1 MTEKDIKIVE
11 LRVNGRQA
19 AEQLWELKKR
29 VKELEEEKAKAEK
42 TLSDGGLSKADEKK
56 AAEKLRSV
64 TRELNAKNKELRLS
78 VTRMETMETVLRRLD
93 KATPKQLRATIKELN
108 AELNSGR
115 VERGS
120 EEWNAYTEAIK
131 TARGELK
138 KLNDEQRAFGDEK
151 GGGKGGMFDGL
162 KEFGKDWVGAV
173 SVVKDSFSA
182 VVGAVSGAMNAMR
195 GYVEEYAELQ
205 EHMSGVVKYTGLSAE
220 SVNEL
225 NERFKE
231 LDTRTPRAALNDL
244 AADAGRLGIQSK
256 EEVLEFVDA
265 ANQITVA
272 LGEDLGDD
280 AVKNIGKITQL
291 FATDPGASL
300 RDGMLATASTIND
313 LAQSSSASEP
323 YLLEFTARLSG
334 MANSAK
340 ISQTDIFGFA
350 SVLDQS
356 MVGVEKG
363 STALQNVL
371 SALFKKPAELAK
383 VAGLNV
389 KEFTDLL
396 QTDANAALL
405 QFLGALRDSGGMD
418 KVAPMLEEM
427 KLSGSGVTQTLTA
440 LANNLDKVRSS
451 QEQAAAAYAKGTSV
465 TAEYNTANNTLQAQ
479 LEKAQNRFSDFRTEL
494 GEKLSPIYVAL
505 LNGTVGL
512 GRAVLG
518 VGRAVQVAG
527 GFVVRYAA
535 ELGILATMVGVMI
548 ARKQV
553 LVAWEQRHVVW
564 EQVLVLWKKR
574 QVAVDLLSAGAAR
587 LAAIARSAWSAA
599 TVVAT
604 TVQGLFTGA
613 VSLSTLAMTALNAVM
628 SVSPIGWLMAGLSA
642 LLVVVRLFRSET
654 EKQTDA
660 ERKLNEEQERKGR
673 LQKELASAQE
683 EANRRT
689 AEEVAKIDQLRR
701 KVQDQ
706 TLSYQERNAAL
717 EELKRLVPS
726 YHASLKKSG
735 ELVNN
740 NVEALDK
747 YIEKLKDKAYAEAL
761 QEKLV
766 EAYKKQQDAE
776 LVLRRKQR
784 NVKAVKDEMRNHPE
798 RYKDEYILVDDAT
811 TGIPIAAKSSGK
823 RIAKEAELKTQ
834 EERLKSAQQRLDAA
848 NRDIDDLSKLAAEAR
863 KKVGDVGDRNGGGGN
878 GGGGNGGGNGGRG
891 GRGGGNGGGGRGGA
905 RGGSGG
911 NGGGGD
917 KLLEKER
924 KEGAALE
931 RALDAERKVRVEG
944 LRAEYASGQKS
955 YAEYYAGMVELD
967 LGYLKKKRD
976 FYKRDV
982 SAREK
987 WQKEIERYGEKEK
1000 EMRVKWSL
1008 EEIAKNEREAL
1019 SALEVQKAQG
1029 LMSERGY
1036 ADAKN
1041 EILLKS
1047 LQAKRDYL
1055 KKWGSV
1061 DESEKA
1067 SAAYDEE
1074 MERQRVEREKWY
1086 WEKVGELRRE
1096 YAKKSPSEQLE
1107 VELALL
1113 KELHDKKYLQEEEY
1127 QRLEK
1132 ALREKYAADEVAAAK
1147 RKDDELEAAGR
1158 RRLEDARKSVGD
1170 SGKDDGGGSGGGD
1183 FGVGALGAAVMRMRL
1198 DEKAYAH
1205 LRELRDKD
1213 LEHAAEY
1220 DRAMRLLDEGRMENF
1235 KNVAGAAFGAV
1246 GAMLSSL
1253 SSYNQA
1259 AGQAEE
1265 AQVTARYDAEIK
1277 AAEGNAELQ
1286 KSIEERKQ
1294 KSLAKV
1300 KSEYAERAT
1309 AMQIAQAVAQTAM
1322 AAINAYASAAAVP
1335 VLGVT
1340 LAPIAAGAA
1349 LAAGAVQIAAIRK
1362 QAEVQR
1368 EGYYDGGFT
1377 GGTNFRREAGV
1388 VHEGEFVANHRAV
1401 QNPSVLRVLRV
1412 IDYAQRTNTVASL
1425 NLDAGVGGGAVG
1437 AAAGAA
1443 SGAGGKDGVTAAALT
1458 STLERLTDML
1468 ERGIR
1473 STVTIDGDDGV
1484 AYQLERYNVLRGSKN

>member
-42 TLSDGGLSKADEKK
+42 TLSDANASKKDRNE

-151 GGGKGGMFDGL
+151 GGEKGGFLNGL
-162 KEFGKDWVGAV
+162 RDFGSKWVGAF
-173 SVVKDSFSA
+173 SVVKDGFSA
-182 VVGAVSGAMNAMR
+182 VTGAVSGAMNAMR

-371 SALFKKPAELAK
+371 GALFKKPAELAK

-389 KEFTDLL
+389 KEFTHLL

-405 QFLGALRDSGGMD
+405 QFLGALKDSGGMD

-427 KLSGSGVTQTLTA
+427 KMSGSGVTQTLTA
-440 LANNLDKVRSS
+440 LANNLDKVRST

-465 TAEYNTANNTLQAQ
+465 TTEYNTANNTLQAQ
-479 LEKAQNRFSDFRTEL
+479 LEKAKGRFSDLRAEL
-494 GEKLSPIYVAL
+494 GEKLSPVYMAL

-512 GRAVLG
+512 GRALMNG
-518 VGRAVQVAG
+518 TESLGRALLVAG
-527 GFVVRYAA
+527 GYVSRYAV

-564 EQVLVLWKKR
+564 KQLMVVWEKR
-574 QVAVDLLSAGAAR
+574 HVAVELLNAAAAR
-587 LAAIARSAWSAA
+587 ATAIGRAAWSAA

-628 SVSPIGWLMAGLSA
+628 SVSPVGWLMAGLSA
-642 LLVVVRLFRSET
+642 LLGVVTLFRSAT

-683 EANRRT
+683 EANRKT
-689 AEEVAKIDQLRR
+689 AEEVARIDQLRR

-784 NVKAVKDEMRNHPE
+784 NVNAVKDEMKNHPE
-798 RYKDEYILVDDAT
+798 RYKDEYIMVDTDLGVPVT
-811 TGIPIAAKSSGK
+811 VKSSA
-823 RIAKEAELKTQ
+823 RRDAKERELKTQ
-834 EERLKSAQQRLDAA
+834 EGALKSAQQRLDAA

-863 KKVGDVGDRNGGGGN
+863 KKVERASGGGGR
-878 GGGGNGGGNGGRG
+878 GGNGGGNGGG
-891 GRGGGNGGGGRGGA
+891 GRGGGGRGGA

-911 NGGGGD
+911 NGGGD

-967 LGYLKKKRD
+967 LGYLAKKRD

-1019 SALEVQKAQG
+1019 SVLEVQHAQG
-1029 LMSERGY
+1029 VMSERGY

-1246 GAMLSSL
+1246 GAMLGAL

-1309 AMQIAQAVAQTAM
+1309 AMHIAQAVAQTAM

>member
-29 VKELEEEKAKAEK
+29 VKELEEAKAEAEK
-42 TLSDGGLSKADEKK
+42 TLSDANASKKERNK
-56 AAEKLRSV
+56 AAEDLRSV

-120 EEWNAYTEAIK
+120 EEWDAYTEAIK

-151 GGGKGGMFDGL
+151 GEEKGGFL
-162 KEFGKDWVGAV
+162 KGVSEFGKNWVGAV
-173 SVVKDSFSA
+173 SVAKNAMDA

-389 KEFTDLL
+389 KEFTNLL

-405 QFLGALRDSGGMD
+405 QFLGALKDSGGMD

-451 QEQAAAAYAKGTSV
+451 QEQAARAYAKGTSV
-465 TAEYNTANNTLQAQ
+465 TTEYNTANNTLQAQ

-518 VGRAVQVAG
+518 VGRAVKVAG

-548 ARKQV
+548 ARKQL

-587 LAAIARSAWSAA
+587 VAAIARSAWSAA

-673 LQKELASAQE
+673 LQKELVSAQE

-784 NVKAVKDEMRNHPE
+784 NVNAVKDEMKKHPE
-798 RYKDEYILVDDAT
+798 IYKEEGTWVYTEV
-811 TGIPIAAKSSGK
+811 GK
-823 RIAKEAELKTQ
+823 VQMLKHGARRVAKEKELKTQ
-834 EERLKSAQQRLDAA
+834 ETALKSAQQRLDDA

-878 GGGGNGGGNGGRG
+878 GGGGRG
-891 GRGGGNGGGGRGGA
+891 GGGNGGGGRGGA
-905 RGGSGG
+905 RGGGGG
-911 NGGGGD
+911 NGGGD

-931 RALDAERKVRVEG
+931 RALDAERKGRVEG
-944 LRAEYASGQKS
+944 LRAEYASGQKT

-967 LGYLKKKRD
+967 LGYLAKKRD

-1086 WEKVGELRRE
+1086 WEKVGALRRE

-1107 VELALL
+1107 IELALL

-1127 QRLEK
+1127 ERLVK
-1132 ALREKYAADEVAAAK
+1132 ALREKYAADEVAVAK

-1213 LEHAAEY
+1213 LAHAAEY

-1246 GAMLSSL
+1246 GAMLGSL

-1388 VHEGEFVANHRAV
+1388 VHEGEFVANHKAV

-1437 AAAGAA
+1437 AAAGAGG
-1443 SGAGGKDGVTAAALT
+1443 GAGGKDGVTAAALT

>member
-138 KLNDEQRAFGDEK
+138 KLNDEQRAFGDDKGGEK
-151 GGGKGGMFDGL
+151 GGFL
-162 KEFGKDWVGAV
+162 KNLSEFGKNWVGIV
-173 SVVKDSFSA
+173 SVAKNTMDA
-182 VVGAVSGAMNAMR
+182 VTGAVSGAMNAMR

-389 KEFTDLL
+389 KEFTNLL

-465 TAEYNTANNTLQAQ
+465 TTEYNTANNTLQAQ
-479 LEKAQNRFSDFRTEL
+479 LEKAEGRFSDLRTEL
-494 GEKLSPIYVAL
+494 GEKLSPVYVAL
-505 LNGTVGL
+505 LNGTVGF
-512 GRAVLG
+512 GRAVM
-518 VGRAVQVAG
+518 VAG
-527 GFVVRYAA
+527 GYVSRYAA
-535 ELGILATMVGVMI
+535 EFGILATMVGVMI
-548 ARKQV
+548 ARKQL
-553 LVAWEQRHVVW
+553 LVAWEQRHV
-564 EQVLVLWKKR
+564 
-574 QVAVDLLSAGAAR
+574 AVELLSAAASR
-587 LAAIARSAWSAA
+587 VGTMLRAAWSAA

-628 SVSPIGWLMAGLSA
+628 SVSPVGWLMAGLSA
-642 LLVVVRLFRSET
+642 LLGVVTLFRSAT

-689 AEEVAKIDQLRR
+689 AEEVAKIDQLKR

-784 NVKAVKDEMRNHPE
+784 NVNAVKDEMKKHPE
-798 RYKDEYILVDDAT
+798 RYKDEYIMVDTDLGVPVT
-811 TGIPIAAKSSGK
+811 VKSSA
-823 RIAKEAELKTQ
+823 RRDAKEKELKTQ
-834 EERLKSAQQRLDAA
+834 EGALKSAQQRLDAA

-863 KKVGDVGDRNGGGGN
+863 KKVERASGGGGRGGNGGGN
-878 GGGGNGGGNGGRG
+878 GGGGNGGG
-891 GRGGGNGGGGRGGA
+891 RGGA
-905 RGGSGG
+905 RGGNGGGSGG
-911 NGGGGD
+911 NGGGD

-931 RALDAERKVRVEG
+931 RALDAERKGRVEG

-967 LGYLKKKRD
+967 MGYLVKKRD

-1019 SALEVQKAQG
+1019 SVLEVQHAQG
-1029 LMSERGY
+1029 VMSERGY

-1086 WEKVGELRRE
+1086 WEKVGALRRE

-1127 QRLEK
+1127 NRLEK
-1132 ALREKYAADEVAAAK
+1132 ALREKYAADEVAVAK

-1158 RRLEDARKSVGD
+1158 KRLEDARKSVGD

-1198 DEKAYAH
+1198 DEKAYAK

-1213 LEHAAEY
+1213 LVHAAEY

-1443 SGAGGKDGVTAAALT
+1443 GGAGGKDGVTAAALT

-1473 STVTIDGDDGV
+1473 STVTIDGDEGV

>member
-19 AEQLWELKKR
+19 AEQLWELKQR
-29 VKELEEEKAKAEK
+29 VKELEEAKAKAEK
-42 TLSDGGLSKADEKK
+42 TLGDASASKKDRNE
-56 AAEKLRSV
+56 AAKELRSV

-151 GGGKGGMFDGL
+151 GGEKGGMFDGL
-162 KEFGKDWVGAV
+162 KAFGKDWVGIV
-173 SVVKDSFSA
+173 SVARNAMDA

-220 SVNEL
+220 SVNDL

-405 QFLGALRDSGGMD
+405 QFLGALKDSGGMD

-465 TAEYNTANNTLQAQ
+465 TTEYNTANNTLQAQ

-548 ARKQV
+548 ARKQL

-587 LAAIARSAWSAA
+587 VAAVARAAWSAA

-642 LLVVVRLFRSET
+642 LLVVVRVFRSET

-776 LVLRRKQR
+776 LVLRRKQL
-784 NVKAVKDEMRNHPE
+784 NVNAVKDEMKKHPE
-798 RYKDEYILVDDAT
+798 IYKEEGTWVYTEV
-811 TGIPIAAKSSGK
+811 GK
-823 RIAKEAELKTQ
+823 VQMLKHGARRVAKEKELKTQ
-834 EERLKSAQQRLDAA
+834 ETALKSAQQRLDDA

-863 KKVGDVGDRNGGGGN
+863 KKVGDASG
-878 GGGGNGGGNGGRG
+878 GGRG
-891 GRGGGNGGGGRGGA
+891 GNGGGNGGGGRGGNGGGGG
-905 RGGSGG
+905 RGGG
-911 NGGGGD
+911 NGGGD

-931 RALDAERKVRVEG
+931 RALDAERKGRVEG
-944 LRAEYASGQKS
+944 LRAEYASGQKN

-967 LGYLKKKRD
+967 LGYLTKKRD

-987 WQKEIERYGEKEK
+987 WQKEIERYEEKEK

-1019 SALEVQKAQG
+1019 SVLEVQHAQG
-1029 LMSERGY
+1029 LMNERGY

-1074 MERQRVEREKWY
+1074 VERQRVEREKWY

-1127 QRLEK
+1127 NRLVK
-1132 ALREKYAADEVAAAK
+1132 ALREKYAADEVAVAK

-1158 RRLEDARKSVGD
+1158 RRLEAARKSVGD

-1198 DEKAYAH
+1198 DERAYAK

-1437 AAAGAA
+1437 ATAGGGG
-1443 SGAGGKDGVTAAALT
+1443 GAGGKDGVTAAALT

>member
-42 TLSDGGLSKADEKK
+42 TLGDAGASKKDRNE

-138 KLNDEQRAFGDEK
+138 KLNDEQRAFGDDKGGEK
-151 GGGKGGMFDGL
+151 GGFLNGL
-162 KEFGKDWVGAV
+162 KEFGKDWAGVATV
-173 SVVKDSFSA
+173 AKNSIDA

-389 KEFTDLL
+389 KEFTNLL

-405 QFLGALRDSGGMD
+405 QFLGALKNSGGMD

-440 LANNLDKVRSS
+440 LANNLDKVRST

-465 TAEYNTANNTLQAQ
+465 TTEYNTANNTLQAQ

-512 GRAVLG
+512 GRAVLE
-518 VGRAVQVAG
+518 VGRAVKMAG

-548 ARKQV
+548 ARKQL

-564 EQVLVLWKKR
+564 EQILVLWKKR

-587 LAAIARSAWSAA
+587 VAAIARSAWSAA

-642 LLVVVRLFRSET
+642 LLVVVRVFRSET

-673 LQKELASAQE
+673 LQKELVSAQE

-776 LVLRRKQR
+776 LVLRRKKR
-784 NVKAVKDEMRNHPE
+784 NVQAVKDEMRKHPE
-798 RYKDEYILVDDAT
+798 RYEDGYVMATDQT
-811 TGIPIAAKSSGK
+811 TGMEYPVKTTSGK
-823 RIAKEAELKTQ
+823 RMSKLAELDTQ
-834 EERLKSAQQRLDAA
+834 EGALKSAQQRLDAA

-863 KKVGDVGDRNGGGGN
+863 KKVERASGGGGRGGNGGGGN
-878 GGGGNGGGNGGRG
+878 GGGGNGGGGNGG
-891 GRGGGNGGGGRGGA
+891 GRGGGGNG
-905 RGGSGG
+905 
-911 NGGGGD
+911 GGGGD

-931 RALDAERKVRVEG
+931 RALDAERKGRVEG
-944 LRAEYASGQKS
+944 LRAEYASGQKN

-967 LGYLKKKRD
+967 LGYLTKKRD

-987 WQKEIERYGEKEK
+987 WQKEIERYEEKEK

-1008 EEIAKNEREAL
+1008 EGIAKNEREAL
-1019 SALEVQKAQG
+1019 SALEVQQAQG

-1067 SAAYDEE
+1067 SASYEEE

-1086 WEKVGELRRE
+1086 WEKVGALRRE

-1127 QRLEK
+1127 ERLVK

-1158 RRLEDARKSVGD
+1158 RRLEAARKSVGD
-1170 SGKDDGGGSGGGD
+1170 SGKDGGGGSGGGD
-1183 FGVGALGAAVMRMRL
+1183 LGVGALGAAVMRMRL
-1198 DEKAYAH
+1198 DEKAYAK

-1425 NLDAGVGGGAVG
+1425 NLDAGVGVGAVG
-1437 AAAGAA
+1437 AAAGGGG
-1443 SGAGGKDGVTAAALT
+1443 GAGGKDGVTAAALT

>member
-42 TLSDGGLSKADEKK
+42 TLGDASASKKDRNE

-138 KLNDEQRAFGDEK
+138 KLNDEQRAFGDDKGGEK
-151 GGGKGGMFDGL
+151 GGFL
-162 KEFGKDWVGAV
+162 KNLSEFGKNWVGIV
-173 SVVKDSFSA
+173 SVAKNTMDA
-182 VVGAVSGAMNAMR
+182 VTGAVSGAMNAMR

-220 SVNEL
+220 SVNDL

-465 TAEYNTANNTLQAQ
+465 TTEYNTANNTLQAQ
-479 LEKAQNRFSDFRTEL
+479 LEKAEGRFSDLRAEL
-494 GEKLSPIYVAL
+494 GEKLSPVYVAL
-505 LNGTVGL
+505 LNGTVGF
-512 GRAVLG
+512 GRAVM
-518 VGRAVQVAG
+518 VAG
-527 GFVVRYAA
+527 GYVSRYAA
-535 ELGILATMVGVMI
+535 EFGILATMVGVMI
-548 ARKQV
+548 ARKQL
-553 LVAWEQRHVVW
+553 LVAWEQRHV
-564 EQVLVLWKKR
+564 
-574 QVAVDLLSAGAAR
+574 AVELLSAAASR
-587 LAAIARSAWSAA
+587 VGTMLRAAWSAA

-642 LLVVVRLFRSET
+642 LLGVVTLFRSAT

-683 EANRRT
+683 EANRKT

-784 NVKAVKDEMRNHPE
+784 NVNAVKDEMKKHPE
-798 RYKDEYILVDDAT
+798 RYKVEE
-811 TGIPIAAKSSGK
+811 TGMYTSAGMYYTVQDTH
-823 RIAKEAELKTQ
+823 RRDAKELELKTQ
-834 EERLKSAQQRLDAA
+834 EGALKSAQQRLDAA

-863 KKVGDVGDRNGGGGN
+863 KKVERASGGGGRGGNGGGN
-878 GGGGNGGGNGGRG
+878 GGGGNGGGGG
-891 GRGGGNGGGGRGGA
+891 GGA

-911 NGGGGD
+911 NGGGD

-931 RALDAERKVRVEG
+931 RALDAERKGRVEG

-967 LGYLKKKRD
+967 LGYLTKKRD

-987 WQKEIERYGEKEK
+987 WQKEIEQYGEKEK

-1019 SALEVQKAQG
+1019 SALEVQHAQG

-1061 DESEKA
+1061 DDSEKA
-1067 SAAYDEE
+1067 SASYDEE

-1127 QRLEK
+1127 GRLVT

-1158 RRLEDARKSVGD
+1158 KRLEDARKSVGD

-1198 DEKAYAH
+1198 DEKAYAK

-1213 LEHAAEY
+1213 LVHAAEY

-1246 GAMLSSL
+1246 GAMLGSL

-1388 VHEGEFVANHRAV
+1388 VHEGEFVANHKAV

-1437 AAAGAA
+1437 AAAGAGG
-1443 SGAGGKDGVTAAALT
+1443 GAGGKDGVTAAALT

-1473 STVTIDGDDGV
+1473 STVTIDGDEGV

>member
-42 TLSDGGLSKADEKK
+42 TLGDASASKKDRNE

-138 KLNDEQRAFGDEK
+138 KLNDEQRAFGDDKGGEK
-151 GGGKGGMFDGL
+151 GGFL
-162 KEFGKDWVGAV
+162 KNLSEFGKNWVGIV
-173 SVVKDSFSA
+173 SVAKNSIDA

-465 TAEYNTANNTLQAQ
+465 TTEYNTANNTLQAQ
-479 LEKAQNRFSDFRTEL
+479 LEKAEGRFSDLRAEL
-494 GEKLSPIYVAL
+494 GEKLSPVYVAL
-505 LNGTVGL
+505 LNGTVGF
-512 GRAVLG
+512 GRAVM
-518 VGRAVQVAG
+518 VAG
-527 GFVVRYAA
+527 GYVSRYAA
-535 ELGILATMVGVMI
+535 EFGILATMVGVMI
-548 ARKQV
+548 ARKQL
-553 LVAWEQRHVVW
+553 LVAWEQRHV
-564 EQVLVLWKKR
+564 
-574 QVAVDLLSAGAAR
+574 AVELLSAAASR
-587 LAAIARSAWSAA
+587 VGTMLRAAWSAA

-628 SVSPIGWLMAGLSA
+628 SVSPVGWLMAGLSA
-642 LLVVVRLFRSET
+642 LLGVVTLFRSAT

-784 NVKAVKDEMRNHPE
+784 NVNAVKDEMKKHPE
-798 RYKDEYILVDDAT
+798 IYKEEGTWVYTEV
-811 TGIPIAAKSSGK
+811 GK
-823 RIAKEAELKTQ
+823 VQMLKHGARRVAKEKELKTQ
-834 EERLKSAQQRLDAA
+834 ETALKSAQQRLDDA

-891 GRGGGNGGGGRGGA
+891 GGRGGA

-931 RALDAERKVRVEG
+931 RALDAERKGRVEG

-967 LGYLKKKRD
+967 LGYLTKKRD

-1067 SAAYDEE
+1067 SASYDEE

-1113 KELHDKKYLQEEEY
+1113 NELHDKKYLQEEEF
-1127 QRLEK
+1127 QRLVK
-1132 ALREKYAADEVAAAK
+1132 ALREKYAADEVAVTK

-1170 SGKDDGGGSGGGD
+1170 SGKNDGGGSGGGD

-1213 LEHAAEY
+1213 LAHAAEY

-1294 KSLAKV
+1294 KGLAKV

-1443 SGAGGKDGVTAAALT
+1443 GGAGGKDGVTAAALT

-1473 STVTIDGDDGV
+1473 STVTIDGDEGV

>member
-1 MTEKDIKIVE
+1 
-11 LRVNGRQA
+11 
-19 AEQLWELKKR
+19 
-29 VKELEEEKAKAEK
+29 
-42 TLSDGGLSKADEKK
+42 
-56 AAEKLRSV
+56 
-64 TRELNAKNKELRLS
+64 
-78 VTRMETMETVLRRLD
+78 
-93 KATPKQLRATIKELN
+93 
-108 AELNSGR
+108 
-115 VERGS
+115 
-120 EEWNAYTEAIK
+120 
-131 TARGELK
+131 
-138 KLNDEQRAFGDEK
+138 
-151 GGGKGGMFDGL
+151 MFDGL

-220 SVNEL
+220 SVNDL

-389 KEFTDLL
+389 KEFTNLL

-405 QFLGALRDSGGMD
+405 QFLGALKDSGGMD

-465 TAEYNTANNTLQAQ
+465 TTEYNTANNTLQAQ

-548 ARKQV
+548 ARKQL

-642 LLVVVRLFRSET
+642 LLVVVRVFRSET

-673 LQKELASAQE
+673 LQKELVSAQE

-784 NVKAVKDEMRNHPE
+784 NVKAVKDEMKKHPE
-798 RYKDEYILVDDAT
+798 RYQDEYIMVDTDLGVPVT
-811 TGIPIAAKSSGK
+811 VKSSA
-823 RIAKEAELKTQ
+823 RRDAKERELKTQ
-834 EERLKSAQQRLDAA
+834 ETALKSAQQRLDDA

-863 KKVGDVGDRNGGGGN
+863 KKVERASGGGGRGGNGGGGN
-878 GGGGNGGGNGGRG
+878 GGGGNGGG
-891 GRGGGNGGGGRGGA
+891 GRGGG
-905 RGGSGG
+905 GG
-911 NGGGGD
+911 NGGGD

-931 RALDAERKVRVEG
+931 RALDAERKGRVEG

-967 LGYLKKKRD
+967 LGYLTKKRD

-1067 SAAYDEE
+1067 SASYDEE

-1198 DEKAYAH
+1198 DEKAYAK

-1213 LEHAAEY
+1213 LVHAAEY

-1443 SGAGGKDGVTAAALT
+1443 GGAGGKDGVTAAALT

-1473 STVTIDGDDGV
+1473 STVTIDGDEGV

>member
-138 KLNDEQRAFGDEK
+138 KLNDEQRAFGDDKGGEK
-151 GGGKGGMFDGL
+151 GGFLNGL
-162 KEFGKDWVGAV
+162 KEFGKDWAGVATV
-173 SVVKDSFSA
+173 AKNSIDA

-205 EHMSGVVKYTGLSAE
+205 EHLTGVVKYTGLSAE

-465 TAEYNTANNTLQAQ
+465 TTEYNTANNTLQAQ
-479 LEKAQNRFSDFRTEL
+479 LEKAEGRFSDLRAEL
-494 GEKLSPIYVAL
+494 GEKLSPVYVAL
-505 LNGTVGL
+505 LNGTVGF
-512 GRAVLG
+512 GRAVM
-518 VGRAVQVAG
+518 VAG
-527 GFVVRYAA
+527 GYVSRYAA
-535 ELGILATMVGVMI
+535 EFGILATMVGVMI
-548 ARKQV
+548 ARKQL
-553 LVAWEQRHVVW
+553 LVAWEQRHV
-564 EQVLVLWKKR
+564 
-574 QVAVDLLSAGAAR
+574 AVELLSAAASR
-587 LAAIARSAWSAA
+587 VGTMLRAAWSAA

-642 LLVVVRLFRSET
+642 LLGVVTLFRSAT

-683 EANRRT
+683 EANRKT

-740 NVEALDK
+740 NIGALDK

-784 NVKAVKDEMRNHPE
+784 NVKAVKDEMKKHPE
-798 RYKDEYILVDDAT
+798 RYEDEYILVDDAT

-834 EERLKSAQQRLDAA
+834 EGALKSAQQRLDAA

-863 KKVGDVGDRNGGGGN
+863 KKVERASGGGGRGGNGGGN
-878 GGGGNGGGNGGRG
+878 GGGGNGGGGG
-891 GRGGGNGGGGRGGA
+891 GGA

-911 NGGGGD
+911 NGGGD

-931 RALDAERKVRVEG
+931 RALDAERKGRVEG

-967 LGYLKKKRD
+967 LGYLVKKRD

-987 WQKEIERYGEKEK
+987 WQKEIEQYGEKEK

-1019 SALEVQKAQG
+1019 SALEVQHAQG
-1029 LMSERGY
+1029 LLSERGY

-1067 SAAYDEE
+1067 SASYDEE

-1086 WEKVGELRRE
+1086 WERVGELRRE

-1127 QRLEK
+1127 NRLEK
-1132 ALREKYAADEVAAAK
+1132 ALREKYAADEVAVAK

-1158 RRLEDARKSVGD
+1158 KRLEAARKSVGD

-1198 DEKAYAH
+1198 DEKAYAK

-1213 LEHAAEY
+1213 LVHAAEY

-1437 AAAGAA
+1437 AAAGGAG
-1443 SGAGGKDGVTAAALT
+1443 GAGGKDGVTAAALT

-1473 STVTIDGDDGV
+1473 STVTIDGDEGV

>member
-42 TLSDGGLSKADEKK
+42 TLGDASASKKDRNE

-151 GGGKGGMFDGL
+151 GGEKGGFLNGL
-162 KEFGKDWVGAV
+162 KDFGSKWVGAV
-173 SVVKDSFSA
+173 SVVTDGFSA
-182 VVGAVSGAMNAMR
+182 VTGAVSGAMEAMR

-220 SVNEL
+220 SVNDL

-405 QFLGALRDSGGMD
+405 QFLGALKDSGGMD

-465 TAEYNTANNTLQAQ
+465 TTEYNTANNTLQAQ

-518 VGRAVQVAG
+518 VGRAVKVAG

-548 ARKQV
+548 ARKQL

-564 EQVLVLWKKR
+564 EQILVLWKKR

-689 AEEVAKIDQLRR
+689 AEEVAKIDQLKR

-776 LVLRRKQR
+776 LVLRRKKR
-784 NVKAVKDEMRNHPE
+784 NVKAVKDEMKNHPE
-798 RYKDEYILVDDAT
+798 RYEDGYVMVTDQT
-811 TGIPIAAKSSGK
+811 TGMEYPVKTTSGK
-823 RIAKEAELKTQ
+823 RMSKLAELDTQ
-834 EERLKSAQQRLDAA
+834 EGELKSAQQRLDAA

-863 KKVGDVGDRNGGGGN
+863 KKVERASGGGGRGGN
-878 GGGGNGGGNGGRG
+878 GGGGNGGGGR
-891 GRGGGNGGGGRGGA
+891 GGGRGGA

-911 NGGGGD
+911 NGGGD

-931 RALDAERKVRVEG
+931 RALDSERKGRVEG
-944 LRAEYASGQKS
+944 LRAEYASGQKT

-967 LGYLKKKRD
+967 MGYLVKKRD

-1019 SALEVQKAQG
+1019 SVLEVQKAQG

-1067 SAAYDEE
+1067 SAAYEEE

-1086 WEKVGELRRE
+1086 WEKVGALRRE

-1127 QRLEK
+1127 NRLVK

-1183 FGVGALGAAVMRMRL
+1183 FGVGALGAALMRMRL
-1198 DEKAYAH
+1198 DEKTYAK

-1213 LEHAAEY
+1213 LAHAAEY

-1437 AAAGAA
+1437 AAAGGAG
-1443 SGAGGKDGVTAAALT
+1443 GAGGKDGVTAAALT

>member
-1 MTEKDIKIVE
+1 M
-11 LRVNGRQA
+11 
-19 AEQLWELKKR
+19 
-29 VKELEEEKAKAEK
+29 KELEEEKAKAEK
-42 TLSDGGLSKADEKK
+42 TLGDASASKKDRNE

-220 SVNEL
+220 SVNDL

-389 KEFTDLL
+389 KEFTNLL

-405 QFLGALRDSGGMD
+405 QFLGALKDSGGMD

-465 TAEYNTANNTLQAQ
+465 TTEYNTANNTLQAQ

-548 ARKQV
+548 ARKQL

-642 LLVVVRLFRSET
+642 LLVVVRVFRSET

-673 LQKELASAQE
+673 LQKELVSAQE

-784 NVKAVKDEMRNHPE
+784 NVKAVKDEMKKHPE
-798 RYKDEYILVDDAT
+798 RYQDEYIMVDTDLGVPVT
-811 TGIPIAAKSSGK
+811 VKSSA
-823 RIAKEAELKTQ
+823 RRDAKERELKTQ
-834 EERLKSAQQRLDAA
+834 ETALKSAQQRLDDA

-863 KKVGDVGDRNGGGGN
+863 KKVERASGGGGRGGN
-878 GGGGNGGGNGGRG
+878 GGGGNGGG
-891 GRGGGNGGGGRGGA
+891 GRGGG
-905 RGGSGG
+905 GG
-911 NGGGGD
+911 NGGGD

-931 RALDAERKVRVEG
+931 RALDAERKGRVEG

-967 LGYLKKKRD
+967 LGYLTKKRD

-1067 SAAYDEE
+1067 SASYDEE

-1198 DEKAYAH
+1198 DEKAYAK

-1213 LEHAAEY
+1213 LVHAAEY

-1443 SGAGGKDGVTAAALT
+1443 GGAGGKDGVTAAALT

-1473 STVTIDGDDGV
+1473 STVTIDGDEGV

>member
-19 AEQLWELKKR
+19 AEQLWELKQR

-42 TLSDGGLSKADEKK
+42 TLSDAGASKKDRNE

-138 KLNDEQRAFGDEK
+138 KLNDEQRAFGDDKGGEK
-151 GGGKGGMFDGL
+151 GGFLNGL
-162 KEFGKDWVGAV
+162 KEFGKDWAGVATV
-173 SVVKDSFSA
+173 AKNSIDA

-220 SVNEL
+220 SVNDL

-405 QFLGALRDSGGMD
+405 QFLGALKDSGGMD

-440 LANNLDKVRSS
+440 LANNLDKVRST

-465 TAEYNTANNTLQAQ
+465 TTEYNTANNTLQAQ
-479 LEKAQNRFSDFRTEL
+479 LEKAEGRFSDLRTEL

-505 LNGTVGL
+505 LNGTVGF
-512 GRAVLG
+512 GRAVM
-518 VGRAVQVAG
+518 VAG
-527 GFVVRYAA
+527 GYVSRYAA
-535 ELGILATMVGVMI
+535 EFGILATMVGVMI
-548 ARKQV
+548 ARKQL
-553 LVAWEQRHVVW
+553 LVAWEQRHV
-564 EQVLVLWKKR
+564 
-574 QVAVDLLSAGAAR
+574 AVELLSAAASR
-587 LAAIARSAWSAA
+587 VGTMLRAAWSAA

-628 SVSPIGWLMAGLSA
+628 SVSPVGWLMAGLSA
-642 LLVVVRLFRSET
+642 LLGVVTLFRSAT

-683 EANRRT
+683 EANRKT
-689 AEEVAKIDQLRR
+689 AEEVARIDQLKR

-784 NVKAVKDEMRNHPE
+784 NVKAVKDEMKNHPE
-798 RYKDEYILVDDAT
+798 RYKDEYIMVDTDLGVPVT
-811 TGIPIAAKSSGK
+811 VKSSA
-823 RIAKEAELKTQ
+823 RRDAKERELKTQ
-834 EERLKSAQQRLDAA
+834 ETALKSAQQRLDDA

-878 GGGGNGGGNGGRG
+878 GGGGNGGSGNGGGGNGGRG
-891 GRGGGNGGGGRGGA
+891 GGRSGGG
-905 RGGSGG
+905 GG

-931 RALDAERKVRVEG
+931 RALDAERKGRVEG

-967 LGYLKKKRD
+967 LGYLTKKRD

-1067 SAAYDEE
+1067 SASYDEE

>member
-29 VKELEEEKAKAEK
+29 VKELEEAKAEAEK
-42 TLSDGGLSKADEKK
+42 TLGDANASKKERNK
-56 AAEKLRSV
+56 AAEDLRSV

-131 TARGELK
+131 AARGELK

-151 GGGKGGMFDGL
+151 GEEKGGFL
-162 KEFGKDWVGAV
+162 KGVSEFGKNWVGIV
-173 SVVKDSFSA
+173 SVAKNAMDA

-389 KEFTDLL
+389 KEFTNLL

-405 QFLGALRDSGGMD
+405 QFLGALKDSGGMD

-427 KLSGSGVTQTLTA
+427 KMSGSGVTQTLTA
-440 LANNLDKVRSS
+440 LANNLDKVKSS

-465 TAEYNTANNTLQAQ
+465 TTEYNTANNTLQAQ
-479 LEKAQNRFSDFRTEL
+479 LEKAEGRFTDLRVEL
-494 GEKLSPIYVAL
+494 GEKLSPIYTAL
-505 LNGTVGL
+505 LNGTVGF
-512 GRAVLG
+512 GRAVM
-518 VGRAVQVAG
+518 VAG
-527 GFVVRYAA
+527 GYVSRYAA
-535 ELGILATMVGVMI
+535 EFGILATMVGVMI
-548 ARKQV
+548 ARKQL
-553 LVAWEQRHVVW
+553 LVAWEQRHV
-564 EQVLVLWKKR
+564 
-574 QVAVDLLSAGAAR
+574 AVELLSAAASR
-587 LAAIARSAWSAA
+587 VGTMLRAAWSAA

-628 SVSPIGWLMAGLSA
+628 SVSPVGWLMAGLSA
-642 LLVVVRLFRSET
+642 LLGVVTLFRSAT

-673 LQKELASAQE
+673 LQKELVSAQE

-689 AEEVAKIDQLRR
+689 AEEVAKIDQLKR

-784 NVKAVKDEMRNHPE
+784 NVKAVKDEMRKHPE

-811 TGIPIAAKSSGK
+811 TGMPIAAKSSGK

-834 EERLKSAQQRLDAA
+834 EGALKSAQQRLDAA

-863 KKVGDVGDRNGGGGN
+863 RKVDASGGDGGRGGGGNGGRGGGGNGGGGNGGGGNGGGGN
-878 GGGGNGGGNGGRG
+878 GGGGNGGGNGGR
-891 GRGGGNGGGGRGGA
+891 
-905 RGGSGG
+905 
-911 NGGGGD
+911 GD

-931 RALDAERKVRVEG
+931 RALDAERKGRVEG
-944 LRAEYASGQKS
+944 LRAEYASGQKT

-967 LGYLKKKRD
+967 MGYLVKKRD

-1019 SALEVQKAQG
+1019 SVLEVQHAQG

-1107 VELALL
+1107 IELAVL
-1113 KELHDKKYLQEEEY
+1113 KELLDKKYLQEEEY
-1127 QRLEK
+1127 QRLVK
-1132 ALREKYAADEVAAAK
+1132 ALREKYAAEGVAAAK

-1170 SGKDDGGGSGGGD
+1170 SGKDDGGAGGGGD

-1198 DEKAYAH
+1198 DERAYAK

-1213 LEHAAEY
+1213 LAHAAEY
-1220 DRAMRLLDEGRMENF
+1220 DKAMRLLDEGRMENF

>member
-42 TLSDGGLSKADEKK
+42 TLGDAGASKKDRNET
-56 AAEKLRSV
+56 AEKLRSV

-151 GGGKGGMFDGL
+151 GGGNGGMFDRV
-162 KEFGKDWVGAV
+162 KAFGKDWVGIV
-173 SVVKDSFSA
+173 SVARNAMDA

-465 TAEYNTANNTLQAQ
+465 TTEYNTANNTLQAQ
-479 LEKAQNRFSDFRTEL
+479 LEKAEGRFSDLRAEL
-494 GEKLSPIYVAL
+494 GEKLSPVYVAL
-505 LNGTVGL
+505 LNGTVGF
-512 GRAVLG
+512 GRAVM
-518 VGRAVQVAG
+518 VAG
-527 GFVVRYAA
+527 GYVSRYAA
-535 ELGILATMVGVMI
+535 EFGILATMVGVMI
-548 ARKQV
+548 ARKQL
-553 LVAWEQRHVVW
+553 LVAWEQRHV
-564 EQVLVLWKKR
+564 
-574 QVAVDLLSAGAAR
+574 AVELLSAAASR
-587 LAAIARSAWSAA
+587 VGTMLRAAWSAA

-628 SVSPIGWLMAGLSA
+628 SVSPVGWLMAGLSA
-642 LLVVVRLFRSET
+642 LLGVVTLFRSAT

-689 AEEVAKIDQLRR
+689 AEEVAKIDQLKR

-798 RYKDEYILVDDAT
+798 RYKVEE
-811 TGIPIAAKSSGK
+811 TGMYTSAGMYYTVQDTH
-823 RIAKEAELKTQ
+823 RRDAKELELKIQ
-834 EERLKSAQQRLDAA
+834 EGALKSAQQRLDDA

-891 GRGGGNGGGGRGGA
+891 GGRGGA

-931 RALDAERKVRVEG
+931 RALDAERKGRVEG

-967 LGYLKKKRD
+967 LGYLTKKRD

-1019 SALEVQKAQG
+1019 SALEVQHAQG
-1029 LMSERGY
+1029 VMSERGY

-1067 SAAYDEE
+1067 SAAYEEE

>member
-29 VKELEEEKAKAEK
+29 VKELEEAKAKAEK
-42 TLSDGGLSKADEKK
+42 TLGDASASKKDRNE

-138 KLNDEQRAFGDEK
+138 KLNDEQRAFGDDKGGEK
-151 GGGKGGMFDGL
+151 GGFL
-162 KEFGKDWVGAV
+162 KNLSEFGKNWVGIV
-173 SVVKDSFSA
+173 SVAKNTMDA
-182 VVGAVSGAMNAMR
+182 VTGAVSGAMEAMR

-231 LDTRTPRAALNDL
+231 LDTRAPRAALNDL

-405 QFLGALRDSGGMD
+405 QFLGALKNSGGMD

-465 TAEYNTANNTLQAQ
+465 TTEYNTANNTLQAQ
-479 LEKAQNRFSDFRTEL
+479 LEKAEGRFSDLRTEL

-505 LNGTVGL
+505 LNGTVGF
-512 GRAVLG
+512 GRAVM
-518 VGRAVQVAG
+518 VAG
-527 GFVVRYAA
+527 GYVSRYAA

-548 ARKQV
+548 ARKQL
-553 LVAWEQRHVVW
+553 LVAWEQRHV
-564 EQVLVLWKKR
+564 
-574 QVAVDLLSAGAAR
+574 AVELLSAAASR
-587 LAAIARSAWSAA
+587 VGTMLRAAWSAA

-628 SVSPIGWLMAGLSA
+628 SVSPVGWLMAGLSA
-642 LLVVVRLFRSET
+642 LLGVVTLFHSAT

-689 AEEVAKIDQLRR
+689 AEEVAKIDQLKR

-784 NVKAVKDEMRNHPE
+784 NVNAVKDEMRNHPE
-798 RYKDEYILVDDAT
+798 RYKVEE
-811 TGIPIAAKSSGK
+811 TGMYTSAGMYYTVQDTH
-823 RIAKEAELKTQ
+823 RRDAKEKELKTQ
-834 EERLKSAQQRLDAA
+834 EGALKSAQQRLDAA

-863 KKVGDVGDRNGGGGN
+863 KKVERASGG
-878 GGGGNGGGNGGRG
+878 GGRG
-891 GRGGGNGGGGRGGA
+891 GNGGGNGGGGRGGA

-911 NGGGGD
+911 NGGGD

-931 RALDAERKVRVEG
+931 RALDAERKGRVEG

-967 LGYLKKKRD
+967 LGYLTKKRD

-1127 QRLEK
+1127 GRLEK
-1132 ALREKYAADEVAAAK
+1132 ALREKYAADEVAVAK

-1158 RRLEDARKSVGD
+1158 RRLEAARKSVGD

-1198 DEKAYAH
+1198 DEKAYAK

-1213 LEHAAEY
+1213 LVHAAEY

>member
-42 TLSDGGLSKADEKK
+42 TLGDASASKKDRNE

-151 GGGKGGMFDGL
+151 GGGNGGMFDGL
-162 KEFGKDWVGAV
+162 KAFGKDWVGIV
-173 SVVKDSFSA
+173 SVARNAMDA

-205 EHMSGVVKYTGLSAE
+205 EYMSGVVKYTGLSAE

-371 SALFKKPAELAK
+371 GALFKKPAELAK

-389 KEFTDLL
+389 KEFTHLL

-405 QFLGALRDSGGMD
+405 QFLGALKDSGGMD

-427 KLSGSGVTQTLTA
+427 KMSGSGVTQTLTA
-440 LANNLDKVRSS
+440 LANNLDKVRST

-465 TAEYNTANNTLQAQ
+465 TTEYNTANNTLQAQ
-479 LEKAQNRFSDFRTEL
+479 LEKAKGRFSDLRAEL
-494 GEKLSPIYVAL
+494 GEKLSPVYMAL

-512 GRAVLG
+512 GRALMNG
-518 VGRAVQVAG
+518 TESLGRALLVAG
-527 GFVVRYAA
+527 GYVSRYAV

-564 EQVLVLWKKR
+564 KQLMVVWEKR
-574 QVAVDLLSAGAAR
+574 HVAVELLNAAAAR
-587 LAAIARSAWSAA
+587 ATAIGRAAWSAA

-628 SVSPIGWLMAGLSA
+628 SVSPVGWLMAGLSA
-642 LLVVVRLFRSET
+642 LLGVVTLFRSAT

-660 ERKLNEEQERKGR
+660 ERKLHEEQERKGR

-766 EAYKKQQDAE
+766 DAYKKQQDAE

-784 NVKAVKDEMRNHPE
+784 NVDAVKDEMKKHPE
-798 RYKDEYILVDDAT
+798 RYKDEETVMNT
-811 TGIPIAAKSSGK
+811 SSGMYMVVK
-823 RIAKEAELKTQ
+823 TSVRREAKERELKTQ
-834 EERLKSAQQRLDAA
+834 ETALKSAQQRLDDA

-878 GGGGNGGGNGGRG
+878 GGNGGGGGRTGGGG
-891 GRGGGNGGGGRGGA
+891 GRGGGNG
-905 RGGSGG
+905 
-911 NGGGGD
+911 GGGGD

-967 LGYLKKKRD
+967 LGYLTKKRD

-1019 SALEVQKAQG
+1019 SVLEVQHAQG
-1029 LMSERGY
+1029 LLSERGY

-1067 SAAYDEE
+1067 SASYDEE
-1074 MERQRVEREKWY
+1074 VERQRVEREKWY

-1127 QRLEK
+1127 ERLVK

-1213 LEHAAEY
+1213 LAHAAEY

-1277 AAEGNAELQ
+1277 AAEGNAEWQ
-1286 KSIEERKQ
+1286 KASEERKQ

-1437 AAAGAA
+1437 AAAGAGG
-1443 SGAGGKDGVTAAALT
+1443 GAGGKDGVTAALT

-1473 STVTIDGDDGV
+1473 STVTIDGDEGV

>member
-42 TLSDGGLSKADEKK
+42 TLSDASASKKDRNE

-220 SVNEL
+220 SVNDL

-340 ISQTDIFGFA
+340 ISQTDILGFA

-371 SALFKKPAELAK
+371 GALFKKPAELAK

-405 QFLGALRDSGGMD
+405 QFLGALKDSGGMD

-465 TAEYNTANNTLQAQ
+465 TTEYNTANNTLQAQ

-548 ARKQV
+548 ARKQL

-673 LQKELASAQE
+673 LQKELVSAQE

-784 NVKAVKDEMRNHPE
+784 NVDAVKDEMKKHPE
-798 RYKDEYILVDDAT
+798 RYKDEYIMVDTDLGVPVT
-811 TGIPIAAKSSGK
+811 VKSSA
-823 RIAKEAELKTQ
+823 RRDAKERELKTQ
-834 EERLKSAQQRLDAA
+834 ETALKSAQQRLDDA

-863 KKVGDVGDRNGGGGN
+863 KKVERASGGGGRGGN
-878 GGGGNGGGNGGRG
+878 GGGGNGGGGR
-891 GRGGGNGGGGRGGA
+891 GGGRGGA
-905 RGGSGG
+905 RGGGGG

-967 LGYLKKKRD
+967 LGYLTKKRD

-1067 SAAYDEE
+1067 SASYEEE

-1127 QRLEK
+1127 QRLLK
-1132 ALREKYAADEVAAAK
+1132 ALREKYAADGVAANK
-1147 RKDDELEAAGR
+1147 RRDDELEAAGR

-1170 SGKDDGGGSGGGD
+1170 SGKNDGGGSGGGD

-1425 NLDAGVGGGAVG
+1425 NLDAGVGGGVVG
-1437 AAAGAA
+1437 AAAGAGG
-1443 SGAGGKDGVTAAALT
+1443 GAGGKDGVTAAALT

>member
-173 SVVKDSFSA
+173 SVVKDGFSA

-220 SVNEL
+220 SVNDL

-405 QFLGALRDSGGMD
+405 QFLGALKDSGGMD

-465 TAEYNTANNTLQAQ
+465 TTEYNTANNTLQAQ

-548 ARKQV
+548 ARKQL

-564 EQVLVLWKKR
+564 EQILVLWKKR

-587 LAAIARSAWSAA
+587 VAAIARSAWSAA

-628 SVSPIGWLMAGLSA
+628 SVSPVGWLMAGLSA

-784 NVKAVKDEMRNHPE
+784 NVNAVKDELKNHPE
-798 RYKDEYILVDDAT
+798 RYKDEYIMVDTDLGVPVT
-811 TGIPIAAKSSGK
+811 VKSSA
-823 RIAKEAELKTQ
+823 RRVAKEKELKTQ
-834 EERLKSAQQRLDAA
+834 ETALKSAQQRLDDA

-878 GGGGNGGGNGGRG
+878 GGGGNGGGGRS
-891 GRGGGNGGGGRGGA
+891 GA

-931 RALDAERKVRVEG
+931 RALDAERKGRVEG

-967 LGYLKKKRD
+967 LGYLTKKRD

-1019 SALEVQKAQG
+1019 SVLEVQHAQG
-1029 LMSERGY
+1029 VMSERGY

-1061 DESEKA
+1061 DDSEKA
-1067 SAAYDEE
+1067 SASYDEE

-1086 WEKVGELRRE
+1086 WEKVGALRRE

-1127 QRLEK
+1127 NRLVK
-1132 ALREKYAADEVAAAK
+1132 ALREKYAADEVAVAK

-1158 RRLEDARKSVGD
+1158 RRLEAARKSVGD

-1198 DEKAYAH
+1198 DEKAYAK

-1213 LEHAAEY
+1213 LVHAAEY

-1388 VHEGEFVANHRAV
+1388 VHEGEFVANHKAV

-1437 AAAGAA
+1437 AAAGAGG
-1443 SGAGGKDGVTAAALT
+1443 GAGGKDGVTAAALT

>member
-42 TLSDGGLSKADEKK
+42 TLGDAGASKKDRNE

-173 SVVKDSFSA
+173 SVVKDGFSA

-220 SVNEL
+220 SVNDL

-405 QFLGALRDSGGMD
+405 QFLGALKNSGGMD

-451 QEQAAAAYAKGTSV
+451 QEQAARAYAKGTSV
-465 TAEYNTANNTLQAQ
+465 TTEYNTANNTLQAQ

-512 GRAVLG
+512 GRAVMG

-548 ARKQV
+548 ARKQL

-587 LAAIARSAWSAA
+587 VAAVARAAWSAA

-628 SVSPIGWLMAGLSA
+628 SVSPVGWLMAGLSA
-642 LLVVVRLFRSET
+642 LLGVVTLFHSAT

-673 LQKELASAQE
+673 LQKELVSAQE

-798 RYKDEYILVDDAT
+798 RYEDGYVMVTDQT
-811 TGIPIAAKSSGK
+811 TGMEYPVKTTSGK
-823 RIAKEAELKTQ
+823 RMSKLAELDTQEAE
-834 EERLKSAQQRLDAA
+834 LKSAQQRLDAA

-878 GGGGNGGGNGGRG
+878 GGGGNGGG
-891 GRGGGNGGGGRGGA
+891 GA

-931 RALDAERKVRVEG
+931 RALDAERKGRVEA

-967 LGYLKKKRD
+967 MGYLVKKRD

-1127 QRLEK
+1127 GRLEK

-1158 RRLEDARKSVGD
+1158 KRLEDARKSVGD
-1170 SGKDDGGGSGGGD
+1170 SGKDDGGGSVGGD

-1198 DEKAYAH
+1198 DEKAYAK

-1213 LEHAAEY
+1213 LAHAAEY

-1388 VHEGEFVANHRAV
+1388 VHEGEFVANHKAV

-1425 NLDAGVGGGAVG
+1425 NLDAGVGGGAGG

-1443 SGAGGKDGVTAAALT
+1443 GGAGGKDGVTAAALT

>member
-29 VKELEEEKAKAEK
+29 VKELEEAKAEAEK
-42 TLSDGGLSKADEKK
+42 TLSDANASKKERNK
-56 AAEKLRSV
+56 AAEDLRSV

-120 EEWNAYTEAIK
+120 EEWDAYTEAIK

-151 GGGKGGMFDGL
+151 GEEKGGFL
-162 KEFGKDWVGAV
+162 KGVSEFGKNWVGAV
-173 SVVKDSFSA
+173 SVAKNAMDA

-389 KEFTDLL
+389 KEFTNLL

-405 QFLGALRDSGGMD
+405 QFLGALKDSGGMD

-465 TAEYNTANNTLQAQ
+465 TTEYNTANNTLQAQ

-518 VGRAVQVAG
+518 VGRAVKVAG

-548 ARKQV
+548 ARKQL

-587 LAAIARSAWSAA
+587 VAAIARSAWSAA

-784 NVKAVKDEMRNHPE
+784 NVNAVKDEMKKHPE
-798 RYKDEYILVDDAT
+798 IYKEEGTWVYTEV
-811 TGIPIAAKSSGK
+811 GK
-823 RIAKEAELKTQ
+823 VQMLKHGARRVAKEKELKTQ
-834 EERLKSAQQRLDAA
+834 ETALKSAQQRLDDA

-878 GGGGNGGGNGGRG
+878 GGGGRG
-891 GRGGGNGGGGRGGA
+891 GGGNGGGGRGGA
-905 RGGSGG
+905 RGGGGG
-911 NGGGGD
+911 NGGGD

-931 RALDAERKVRVEG
+931 RALDAERKGRVEG
-944 LRAEYASGQKS
+944 LRAEYASGQKT

-967 LGYLKKKRD
+967 LGYLAKKRD

-1086 WEKVGELRRE
+1086 WEKVGALRRE

-1127 QRLEK
+1127 ERLVK

-1158 RRLEDARKSVGD
+1158 KRLEDARKSVGD

-1213 LEHAAEY
+1213 LAHAAEY

-1246 GAMLSSL
+1246 GAMLGSL

-1443 SGAGGKDGVTAAALT
+1443 GGAGGKDGVTAAALT

>member
-798 RYKDEYILVDDAT
+798 IYKEEGTWVYTEV
-811 TGIPIAAKSSGK
+811 GK
-823 RIAKEAELKTQ
+823 VQMLKHGARRVAKEKELKTQ
-834 EERLKSAQQRLDAA
+834 ETALKSAQQRLDDA

-863 KKVGDVGDRNGGGGN
+863 KKVDASGGGGRGGNGGGGN
-878 GGGGNGGGNGGRG
+878 GGGGNGGGNGG
-891 GRGGGNGGGGRGGA
+891 GGNGGGGRGGA
-905 RGGSGG
+905 RGGGGG
-911 NGGGGD
+911 NGGGD

-931 RALDAERKVRVEG
+931 RALDAERKGRVEG

-967 LGYLKKKRD
+967 MGYLVKKRD

-1019 SALEVQKAQG
+1019 SVLEVQHAQG
-1029 LMSERGY
+1029 VMSERGY

-1127 QRLEK
+1127 GRLEK

-1158 RRLEDARKSVGD
+1158 KRLEDARKSVGD

-1198 DEKAYAH
+1198 DEKAYAK

-1213 LEHAAEY
+1213 LAHAAEY

-1388 VHEGEFVANHRAV
+1388 VHEGEFVANHKAV

>member
-42 TLSDGGLSKADEKK
+42 TLGDASASKKDRNE

-138 KLNDEQRAFGDEK
+138 KLNDEQRAFGDDKGGEK
-151 GGGKGGMFDGL
+151 GGFLKGVS
-162 KEFGKDWVGAV
+162 EFGKNWVGAV
-173 SVVKDSFSA
+173 SVAKNAMDA

-405 QFLGALRDSGGMD
+405 QFLGALKNSGGMD

-440 LANNLDKVRSS
+440 LANNLDKVRST

-465 TAEYNTANNTLQAQ
+465 TTEYNTANNTLQAQ
-479 LEKAQNRFSDFRTEL
+479 LEKAEGRFSDLRTEL

-505 LNGTVGL
+505 LNGTVGF
-512 GRAVLG
+512 GRAVME
-518 VGRAVQVAG
+518 VGRAVKVAG

-548 ARKQV
+548 ARKQL

-564 EQVLVLWKKR
+564 EQILVLWKKR

-587 LAAIARSAWSAA
+587 VAAVARAAWSAA

-642 LLVVVRLFRSET
+642 LLVVVRVFRSET

-776 LVLRRKQR
+776 LVLRRKKR
-784 NVKAVKDEMRNHPE
+784 NVKAVKDEMKKHPE
-798 RYKDEYILVDDAT
+798 RYEDGYVMVTDQT
-811 TGIPIAAKSSGK
+811 TGMEYPVKTTSGK
-823 RIAKEAELKTQ
+823 RMSKLAELDTQ
-834 EERLKSAQQRLDAA
+834 EAALKSAQQRLDAA

-863 KKVGDVGDRNGGGGN
+863 KKVERASGGGGRGGNGGGGN
-878 GGGGNGGGNGGRG
+878 GGGGNGGGRGGGR
-891 GRGGGNGGGGRGGA
+891 GGNGGGGRGG
-905 RGGSGG
+905 
-911 NGGGGD
+911 NGGGD

-931 RALDAERKVRVEG
+931 RALDAERKGRVEG
-944 LRAEYASGQKS
+944 LRAEYASGQKN

-967 LGYLKKKRD
+967 LGYLTKKRD

-987 WQKEIERYGEKEK
+987 WQKEIERYEEKEK

-1008 EEIAKNEREAL
+1008 EGIAKNEREAL
-1019 SALEVQKAQG
+1019 SALEVQQAQG

-1067 SAAYDEE
+1067 SASYEEE

-1086 WEKVGELRRE
+1086 WEKVGALRRE

-1127 QRLEK
+1127 ERLVK
-1132 ALREKYAADEVAAAK
+1132 ALREKYAAEDVAVAK

-1158 RRLEDARKSVGD
+1158 RKLEDARKSVGD
-1170 SGKDDGGGSGGGD
+1170 SGKDGGGVSGGGD

-1388 VHEGEFVANHRAV
+1388 VHEGEFVANHKAV

-1425 NLDAGVGGGAVG
+1425 NLDAGVGGSAVG
-1437 AAAGAA
+1437 AAAGGGAG
-1443 SGAGGKDGVTAAALT
+1443 GAGGKDGVTAAALT

>member
-19 AEQLWELKKR
+19 AEQLWELKQR

-42 TLSDGGLSKADEKK
+42 TMGDAGASKKDRNE

-138 KLNDEQRAFGDEK
+138 KLNDEQRAFGDDKGGEK
-151 GGGKGGMFDGL
+151 GGFLNGL
-162 KEFGKDWVGAV
+162 KEFGKDWSGIATVAKN
-173 SVVKDSFSA
+173 SIDA

-405 QFLGALRDSGGMD
+405 QFLGALKNSGGMD

-440 LANNLDKVRSS
+440 LANNLDKVRST

-465 TAEYNTANNTLQAQ
+465 TTEYNTANNTLQAQ
-479 LEKAQNRFSDFRTEL
+479 LEKAEGRFADLRTEL

-505 LNGTVGL
+505 LNGTVGF
-512 GRAVLG
+512 GRAVM
-518 VGRAVQVAG
+518 VAG
-527 GFVVRYAA
+527 GYVSRYAA
-535 ELGILATMVGVMI
+535 EFGILATMVGVMI
-548 ARKQV
+548 ARKQL
-553 LVAWEQRHVVW
+553 LVAWEQRHV
-564 EQVLVLWKKR
+564 
-574 QVAVDLLSAGAAR
+574 AVELLSAAASR
-587 LAAIARSAWSAA
+587 VGTMLRAAWSAA

-628 SVSPIGWLMAGLSA
+628 SVSPVGWLMAGLSA
-642 LLVVVRLFRSET
+642 LLGVVTLFRSAT

-689 AEEVAKIDQLRR
+689 AEEVAKIDQLKR

-717 EELKRLVPS
+717 VELKRLVPS

-784 NVKAVKDEMRNHPE
+784 NVKAMKDEMKNHPE
-798 RYKDEYILVDDAT
+798 RYEDGYVMTTDQT
-811 TGIPIAAKSSGK
+811 TGMEYPVKTTSGK
-823 RIAKEAELKTQ
+823 RMSKLAELDTQEAE
-834 EERLKSAQQRLDAA
+834 LKSAQQRLDAA
-848 NRDIDDLSKLAAEAR
+848 NRDIDDLSKLATEAR
-863 KKVGDVGDRNGGGGN
+863 KKVDASGGGGRGGN
-878 GGGGNGGGNGGRG
+878 GGGGNGGSGNGGGGNGGRG
-891 GRGGGNGGGGRGGA
+891 GGR
-905 RGGSGG
+905 S
-911 NGGGGD
+911 GGGGD

-931 RALDAERKVRVEG
+931 RALDAERKGRVEG
-944 LRAEYASGQKS
+944 LRAEYASGQKN

-1019 SALEVQKAQG
+1019 SVLEVQQAQG

-1086 WEKVGELRRE
+1086 WEKVGALRRE
-1096 YAKKSPSEQLE
+1096 YAKKSPTEQLE
-1107 VELALL
+1107 VELAVL

-1127 QRLEK
+1127 ERLKK

-1170 SGKDDGGGSGGGD
+1170 SGKDGGGVSGGGD

-1198 DEKAYAH
+1198 DEKAYAK

-1388 VHEGEFVANHRAV
+1388 VHEGEFVANHKAV

-1437 AAAGAA
+1437 AAAGAGG
-1443 SGAGGKDGVTAAALT
+1443 GAGGKDGVTAAALT

>member
-29 VKELEEEKAKAEK
+29 VQELEEEKAKAEK

-389 KEFTDLL
+389 KEFTNLL

-784 NVKAVKDEMRNHPE
+784 NVNAVKDEMKKHPE
-798 RYKDEYILVDDAT
+798 RYKDEYIMVDTDLGVPVAV
-811 TGIPIAAKSSGK
+811 KSSA
-823 RIAKEAELKTQ
+823 RRDAKERELKTQ
-834 EERLKSAQQRLDAA
+834 EGALKSAQQRLDDA

-863 KKVGDVGDRNGGGGN
+863 KKVGNVGDRNGGGG
-878 GGGGNGGGNGGRG
+878 
-891 GRGGGNGGGGRGGA
+891 GGGGRGGA

-931 RALDAERKVRVEG
+931 RALDAERKGRVEG

-967 LGYLKKKRD
+967 MGYLVKKRD

-1019 SALEVQKAQG
+1019 SVLEVQHAQG

-1061 DESEKA
+1061 DDSEKA
-1067 SAAYDEE
+1067 SASYDEE

-1127 QRLEK
+1127 GRLVT

-1158 RRLEDARKSVGD
+1158 KRLEDARKSVGD

-1198 DEKAYAH
+1198 DEKAYAK

-1213 LEHAAEY
+1213 LVHAAEY

-1388 VHEGEFVANHRAV
+1388 VHEGEFVANHKAV

-1425 NLDAGVGGGAVG
+1425 NLDAGVGVGAVGAVG
-1437 AAAGAA
+1437 AAGG
-1443 SGAGGKDGVTAAALT
+1443 GAGGKDGVTAAALT

-1473 STVTIDGDDGV
+1473 STVTIDGDEGV

>member
-42 TLSDGGLSKADEKK
+42 TLGDASASKKDRNE

-138 KLNDEQRAFGDEK
+138 KLNDEQRAFGDDKGGEK
-151 GGGKGGMFDGL
+151 GGFLNGL
-162 KEFGKDWVGAV
+162 KEFGSKWVGAV
-173 SVVKDSFSA
+173 SVVTDGFSA
-182 VVGAVSGAMNAMR
+182 VTGAVSGAMNAMR

-465 TAEYNTANNTLQAQ
+465 TTEYNTANNTLQAQ

-518 VGRAVQVAG
+518 VGRAVKVAG

-548 ARKQV
+548 ARKQL

-642 LLVVVRLFRSET
+642 LLVVVRVFRSET

-776 LVLRRKQR
+776 LVLRRKQL
-784 NVKAVKDEMRNHPE
+784 NVNAVKDEMKKHPE
-798 RYKDEYILVDDAT
+798 IYKEEGTWVYTEV
-811 TGIPIAAKSSGK
+811 GK
-823 RIAKEAELKTQ
+823 VQMLKHGARRVAKEKELKTQ
-834 EERLKSAQQRLDAA
+834 ETALKSAQQRLDDA

-863 KKVGDVGDRNGGGGN
+863 KKVGDASG
-878 GGGGNGGGNGGRG
+878 GGRG
-891 GRGGGNGGGGRGGA
+891 GNGGGNGGGGRGGNGGGGG
-905 RGGSGG
+905 RGGG
-911 NGGGGD
+911 NGGGD

-931 RALDAERKVRVEG
+931 RALDAERKGRVEG
-944 LRAEYASGQKS
+944 LRAEYASGQKN

-967 LGYLKKKRD
+967 LGYLTKKRD

-987 WQKEIERYGEKEK
+987 WQKEIERYEEKEK

-1067 SAAYDEE
+1067 SASYDEE

-1425 NLDAGVGGGAVG
+1425 NLDAGVGVGGGAVG
-1437 AAAGAA
+1437 AVGAAGG
-1443 SGAGGKDGVTAAALT
+1443 GAGGGKDDVTAAALT

-1473 STVTIDGDDGV
+1473 STVTIDGDEGV